1 MYTSMNLPIAVW
13 MMRSFL
19 AEVPVE
25 MLEAAQIDGAGLL
38 LTLRTIIA
46 PVAMPGIAAT
56 ALICFIFSWNEL
68 LLARVLTGVVAG
80 TAPVFLTGFVSSQ
93 GLFLAKVCAAAVV
106 ISLPVLV
113 RRLRRPGQTRPGPLT
128 RRRQIA
134 GHPHLRFAEDYF
146 DDNINRTVPHPS
158 RQPDVPATMRAAVL
172 KRQGDM
178 AMETLPVP
186 QLEADQVLVQV
197 AAVGVCGSDVH
208 YYEHG
213 RIGDYVV
220 DHPLILGHEL
230 SGRIAAVGSAVDPAR
245 IGKRVAV
252 EPQRP
257 CRTCK
262 QCKAGRYN
270 LCPDIEFYATPPI
283 DGAFAEYVTIQSDFA
298 YDIPDSVS
306 DEAAALIEPL
316 SVGLWACE
324 RAEIKPGSRVLI
336 AGAGPIGIIAAQAA
350 RAFGATEIYIT
361 DIAEDRLAFA
371 LEHGATH
378 ALNAKTDTVEGL
390 DVDAFIDASGAPQ
403 AVRSGIK
410 AVGPAGRV
418 ILVGLGAD
426 DVELPVS
433 YIQNREIWLS
443 GVFRY
448 TNTWPLAI
456 QLIAD
461 GKVDLD
467 ILVTGKFALAES
479 EEALKAGKQPGQL
492 KAVVYPGRCN
502 VTGAMP
508 SSAPPAAGTASCGH
522 RRIPRRHHQRPL
534 RAAGIRTLPG
544 GSPLNVAVGA
554 ARLDLQRIS

>member
-1 MYTSMNLPIAVW
+1 MTTPTTQS
-13 MMRSFL
+13 R
-19 AEVPVE
+19 
-25 MLEAAQIDGAGLL
+25 
-38 LTLRTIIA
+38 TL
-46 PVAMPGIAAT
+46 
-56 ALICFIFSWNEL
+56 
-68 LLARVLTGVVAG
+68 
-80 TAPVFLTGFVSSQ
+80 
-93 GLFLAKVCAAAVV
+93 
-106 ISLPVLV
+106 
-113 RRLRRPGQTRPGPLT
+113 
-128 RRRQIA
+128 
-134 GHPHLRFAEDYF
+134 GHEE
-146 DDNINRTVPHPS
+146 
-158 RQPDVPATMRAAVL
+158 VPATMRASVL

-186 QLEADQVLVQV
+186 KPDADQVLVQV

-230 SGRIAAVGSAVDPAR
+230 SGRIAAVGSDVNPAR
-245 IGKRVAV
+245 LGKRVAV

-257 CRTCK
+257 CRKCK
-262 QCKAGRYN
+262 QCKSGRYN
-270 LCPDIEFYATPPI
+270 LCPDIEFFATPPI
-283 DGAFAEYVTIQSDFA
+283 DGAFAEYVSIQSDFA

-324 RAEIKPGSRVLI
+324 RAEIRPGSRVLI

-371 LEHGATH
+371 LKNGATH
-378 ALNAKTDTVEGL
+378 ALNARIDSVEGL

-410 AVGPAGRV
+410 ALGPAGRA

-426 DVELPVS
+426 DVEIPVS
-433 YIQNREIWLS
+433 FIQNREIWLS

-461 GKVDLD
+461 GKVNLD
-467 ILVTGKFALAES
+467 VLVTGKFNLAES
-479 EEALKAGKQPGQL
+479 EQALTAGKQPGQL
-492 KAVVYPGRCN
+492 KAVVYPGR
-502 VTGAMP
+502 
-508 SSAPPAAGTASCGH
+508 
-522 RRIPRRHHQRPL
+522 
-534 RAAGIRTLPG
+534 
-544 GSPLNVAVGA
+544 
-554 ARLDLQRIS
+554 

>member
-1 MYTSMNLPIAVW
+1 MTTST
-13 MMRSFL
+13 
-19 AEVPVE
+19 
-25 MLEAAQIDGAGLL
+25 AQS
-38 LTLRTIIA
+38 RT
-46 PVAMPGIAAT
+46 P
-56 ALICFIFSWNEL
+56 
-68 LLARVLTGVVAG
+68 
-80 TAPVFLTGFVSSQ
+80 
-93 GLFLAKVCAAAVV
+93 
-106 ISLPVLV
+106 
-113 RRLRRPGQTRPGPLT
+113 
-128 RRRQIA
+128 
-134 GHPHLRFAEDYF
+134 GHPE
-146 DDNINRTVPHPS
+146 
-158 RQPDVPATMRAAVL
+158 VPATMRAAVL

-178 AMETLPVP
+178 AMETLSVP
-186 QLEADQVLVQV
+186 ELDADQVLVQV
-197 AAVGVCGSDVH
+197 TAVGVCGSDVH

-230 SGRIAAVGSAVDPAR
+230 SGRIAAVGSDVDPSR
-245 IGKRVAV
+245 VGRRVAV

-270 LCPDIEFYATPPI
+270 LCQDIEFYATPPI
-283 DGAFAEYVTIQSDFA
+283 DGAFTEYVRIQDDFA

-324 RAEIKPGSRVLI
+324 RAQIKPGSRVLI

-350 RAFGATEIYIT
+350 RAYGATEIYIT
-361 DIAEDRLAFA
+361 DIAEERLAFA

-378 ALNAKTDTVEGL
+378 ALNALTDSTEGL

-426 DVELPVS
+426 NVELPVS

-467 ILVTGKFALAES
+467 ILVTGKFALADS
-479 EEALKAGKQPGQL
+479 EEALKAGKQAGQL
-492 KAVVYPGRCN
+492 KTVVYPGR
-502 VTGAMP
+502 
-508 SSAPPAAGTASCGH
+508 
-522 RRIPRRHHQRPL
+522 
-534 RAAGIRTLPG
+534 
-544 GSPLNVAVGA
+544 
-554 ARLDLQRIS
+554 

>member
-1 MYTSMNLPIAVW
+1 MTTPTTQAPSAGGPALP
-13 MMRSFL
+13 
-19 AEVPVE
+19 
-25 MLEAAQIDGAGLL
+25 Q
-38 LTLRTIIA
+38 
-46 PVAMPGIAAT
+46 
-56 ALICFIFSWNEL
+56 
-68 LLARVLTGVVAG
+68 
-80 TAPVFLTGFVSSQ
+80 
-93 GLFLAKVCAAAVV
+93 
-106 ISLPVLV
+106 
-113 RRLRRPGQTRPGPLT
+113 
-128 RRRQIA
+128 
-134 GHPHLRFAEDYF
+134 
-146 DDNINRTVPHPS
+146 
-158 RQPDVPATMRAAVL
+158 TMRANIL

-178 AMETLPVP
+178 SMETLPLP
-186 QLEADQVLVQV
+186 QLDPDQVLVQV
-197 AAVGVCGSDVH
+197 SAVGVCGSDVH

-213 RIGDYVV
+213 RIGPYVV

-230 SGRIAAVGSAVDPAR
+230 SGRIAAAGSAVDPSR
-245 IGKRVAV
+245 VGKRVAV

-257 CRTCK
+257 CRQCK

-283 DGAFAEYVTIQSDFA
+283 NGAFAEYVTIQSDFA

-324 RAEIKPGSRVLI
+324 RAQIKPGSRVLI

-350 RAFGATEIYIT
+350 RVYGATEIYIS

-371 LEHGATH
+371 LKNGATH
-378 ALNAKTDTVEGL
+378 ALNAKTDSVEGL

-410 AVGPAGRV
+410 AVAPAGRV

-461 GKVDLD
+461 GKVNLD
-467 ILVTGKFALAES
+467 ILVTGKFNLAES
-479 EEALKAGKQPGQL
+479 EDALKAGKQPGQL
-492 KAVVYPGRCN
+492 KAVIYPGR
-502 VTGAMP
+502 
-508 SSAPPAAGTASCGH
+508 
-522 RRIPRRHHQRPL
+522 
-534 RAAGIRTLPG
+534 
-544 GSPLNVAVGA
+544 
-554 ARLDLQRIS
+554 

>member
-1 MYTSMNLPIAVW
+1 MQVSVLRKAGDIGVEE
-13 MMRSFL
+13 R
-19 AEVPVE
+19 EVP
-25 MLEAAQIDGAGLL
+25 
-38 LTLRTIIA
+38 T
-46 PVAMPGIAAT
+46 PGRGEV
-56 ALICFIFSWNEL
+56 LIEVGS
-68 LLARVLTGVVAG
+68 
-80 TAPVFLTGFVSSQ
+80 
-93 GLFLAKVCAAAVV
+93 
-106 ISLPVLV
+106 
-113 RRLRRPGQTRPGPLT
+113 
-128 RRRQIA
+128 
-134 GHPHLRFAEDYF
+134 
-146 DDNINRTVPHPS
+146 
-158 RQPDVPATMRAAVL
+158 
-172 KRQGDM
+172 
-178 AMETLPVP
+178 
-186 QLEADQVLVQV
+186 
-197 AAVGVCGSDVH
+197 VGVCGSDVH

-213 RIGDYVV
+213 RIGPYVV

-230 SGRIAAVGSAVDPAR
+230 SGRIAAGGSDVDPAR
-245 IGKRVAV
+245 IGQRVAV

-270 LCPDIEFYATPPI
+270 LCPDTEIYATRPV

-324 RAEIKPGSRVLI
+324 RAQIKHGSRVLI
-336 AGAGPIGIIAAQAA
+336 AGAGRIGIIAAQAD
-350 RAFGATEIYIT
+350 RAYGATEIYIT

-378 ALNAKTDTVEGL
+378 ALNALTDSTEGL

-467 ILVTGKFALAES
+467 VLVTGKFTLAES

-492 KAVVYPGRCN
+492 
-502 VTGAMP
+502 
-508 SSAPPAAGTASCGH
+508 
-522 RRIPRRHHQRPL
+522 
-534 RAAGIRTLPG
+534 
-544 GSPLNVAVGA
+544 
-554 ARLDLQRIS
+554 

>member
-1 MYTSMNLPIAVW
+1 MTTSST
-13 MMRSFL
+13 RS
-19 AEVPVE
+19 
-25 MLEAAQIDGAGLL
+25 Q
-38 LTLRTIIA
+38 TLGQ
-46 PVAMPGIAAT
+46 P
-56 ALICFIFSWNEL
+56 EL
-68 LLARVLTGVVAG
+68 
-80 TAPVFLTGFVSSQ
+80 
-93 GLFLAKVCAAAVV
+93 
-106 ISLPVLV
+106 
-113 RRLRRPGQTRPGPLT
+113 
-128 RRRQIA
+128 
-134 GHPHLRFAEDYF
+134 
-146 DDNINRTVPHPS
+146 
-158 RQPDVPATMRAAVL
+158 PATMRAAVL

-197 AAVGVCGSDVH
+197 AAVGICGSDVH

-230 SGRIAAVGSAVDPAR
+230 SGRIAAVGGAVDPAR

-257 CRTCK
+257 CRKCK

-283 DGAFAEYVTIQSDFA
+283 DGAFAEYVTIQGDFA
-298 YDIPDSVS
+298 YDIPDNVS

-324 RAEIKPGSRVLI
+324 RAGIKPGSRVLI

-350 RAFGATEIYIT
+350 RAFGATEIYIS
-361 DIAEDRLAFA
+361 DIAEDRLDFA
-371 LEHGATH
+371 LKHGATH
-378 ALNAKTDTVEGL
+378 ALNARTDSMEGL
-390 DVDAFIDASGAPQ
+390 DVDAFIDASGAAQ

-410 AVGPAGRV
+410 AVGPAGKV

-433 YIQNREIWLS
+433 FIQNREIWLS

-467 ILVTGKFALAES
+467 ILVTGKFNLSDSEAALN
-479 EEALKAGKQPGQL
+479 AGKQPGQL
-492 KAVVYPGRCN
+492 KAVVYPGR
-502 VTGAMP
+502 
-508 SSAPPAAGTASCGH
+508 
-522 RRIPRRHHQRPL
+522 
-534 RAAGIRTLPG
+534 
-544 GSPLNVAVGA
+544 
-554 ARLDLQRIS
+554 

>member
-1 MYTSMNLPIAVW
+1 MTTST
-13 MMRSFL
+13 
-19 AEVPVE
+19 
-25 MLEAAQIDGAGLL
+25 AQS
-38 LTLRTIIA
+38 RT
-46 PVAMPGIAAT
+46 P
-56 ALICFIFSWNEL
+56 
-68 LLARVLTGVVAG
+68 
-80 TAPVFLTGFVSSQ
+80 
-93 GLFLAKVCAAAVV
+93 
-106 ISLPVLV
+106 
-113 RRLRRPGQTRPGPLT
+113 
-128 RRRQIA
+128 
-134 GHPHLRFAEDYF
+134 GHPE
-146 DDNINRTVPHPS
+146 
-158 RQPDVPATMRAAVL
+158 VPATMRAAVL

-178 AMETLPVP
+178 AMETLSVP
-186 QLEADQVLVQV
+186 ELDADQVLVQV

-230 SGRIAAVGSAVDPAR
+230 SGRIAAVGSDVDPSR
-245 IGKRVAV
+245 VGRRVAV

-283 DGAFAEYVTIQSDFA
+283 DGAFTEYVRIQDDFA

-324 RAEIKPGSRVLI
+324 RAQIKPGSRVLI

-350 RAFGATEIYIT
+350 RAYGATEIYIT
-361 DIAEDRLAFA
+361 DIAEERLAFA

-378 ALNAKTDTVEGL
+378 ALNALTDSTEGL

-426 DVELPVS
+426 NVELPVS
-433 YIQNREIWLS
+433 YIQNREIWVS

-467 ILVTGKFALAES
+467 ILVTGKFALADS
-479 EEALKAGKQPGQL
+479 EEALKAGKQAGQL
-492 KAVVYPGRCN
+492 KTVVYPGR
-502 VTGAMP
+502 
-508 SSAPPAAGTASCGH
+508 
-522 RRIPRRHHQRPL
+522 
-534 RAAGIRTLPG
+534 
-544 GSPLNVAVGA
+544 
-554 ARLDLQRIS
+554 

>member
-1 MYTSMNLPIAVW
+1 MTTTTTQS
-13 MMRSFL
+13 
-19 AEVPVE
+19 
-25 MLEAAQIDGAGLL
+25 
-38 LTLRTIIA
+38 
-46 PVAMPGIAAT
+46 
-56 ALICFIFSWNEL
+56 
-68 LLARVLTGVVAG
+68 
-80 TAPVFLTGFVSSQ
+80 
-93 GLFLAKVCAAAVV
+93 AAAG
-106 ISLPVLV
+106 
-113 RRLRRPGQTRPGPLT
+113 PGL
-128 RRRQIA
+128 
-134 GHPHLRFAEDYF
+134 
-146 DDNINRTVPHPS
+146 
-158 RQPDVPATMRAAVL
+158 PATMRANIL
-172 KRQGDM
+172 KSQGDM
-178 AMETLPVP
+178 AMETLPLP
-186 QLEADQVLVQV
+186 QLDADQVLVQV

-213 RIGDYVV
+213 RIGPYVV
-220 DHPLILGHEL
+220 DHPRILGHEL

-245 IGKRVAV
+245 VGKRVAV

-257 CRTCK
+257 CRKCK

-350 RAFGATEIYIT
+350 RAFGATEIYIS

-371 LEHGATH
+371 LDHGATH
-378 ALNAKTDTVEGL
+378 ALNARTDSTEGL

-433 YIQNREIWLS
+433 FIQNREIWLS

-467 ILVTGKFALAES
+467 ILVTGKFSLSES

-492 KAVVYPGRCN
+492 KAVVYPGR
-502 VTGAMP
+502 
-508 SSAPPAAGTASCGH
+508 
-522 RRIPRRHHQRPL
+522 
-534 RAAGIRTLPG
+534 
-544 GSPLNVAVGA
+544 
-554 ARLDLQRIS
+554 

>member
-1 MYTSMNLPIAVW
+1 V
-13 MMRSFL
+13 
-19 AEVPVE
+19 
-25 MLEAAQIDGAGLL
+25 D
-38 LTLRTIIA
+38 
-46 PVAMPGIAAT
+46 
-56 ALICFIFSWNEL
+56 
-68 LLARVLTGVVAG
+68 
-80 TAPVFLTGFVSSQ
+80 
-93 GLFLAKVCAAAVV
+93 
-106 ISLPVLV
+106 
-113 RRLRRPGQTRPGPLT
+113 
-128 RRRQIA
+128 
-134 GHPHLRFAEDYF
+134 
-146 DDNINRTVPHPS
+146 PS
-158 RQPDVPATMRAAVL
+158 R
-172 KRQGDM
+172 
-178 AMETLPVP
+178 
-186 QLEADQVLVQV
+186 
-197 AAVGVCGSDVH
+197 VGQ
-208 YYEHG
+208 
-213 RIGDYVV
+213 
-220 DHPLILGHEL
+220 
-230 SGRIAAVGSAVDPAR
+230 
-245 IGKRVAV
+245 RVAV

-283 DGAFAEYVTIQSDFA
+283 DGAFTEYVRIQDDFA
-298 YDIPDSVS
+298 YEIPDRVS

-324 RAEIKPGSRVLI
+324 RAQIKPGSRVLI

-350 RAFGATEIYIT
+350 RAYGATEIYIT

-378 ALNAKTDTVEGL
+378 ALNALTDSTEGL

-467 ILVTGKFALAES
+467 ILVTGKFALADS
-479 EEALKAGKQPGQL
+479 EEALKAGKQAGQL
-492 KAVVYPGRCN
+492 KAVVYPGR
-502 VTGAMP
+502 
-508 SSAPPAAGTASCGH
+508 
-522 RRIPRRHHQRPL
+522 
-534 RAAGIRTLPG
+534 
-544 GSPLNVAVGA
+544 
-554 ARLDLQRIS
+554 